1 MGIRVLPLTSLL
13 GVLCLSNLALGAE
26 SEYGSALSLPGSA
39 LAPPA
44 GAHTAPAISQPSA
57 SLGNAHSLPAPSAK
71 PLPQPWQLRRDA
83 LLHEELTD
91 WAGRAGWQLLW
102 QPGVTWRVA
111 ADASFLGE
119 FPDAIASVIE
129 NLYLEGRPVRLVLWE
144 GNKVAEV
151 VSHEVR

>member
-26 SEYGSALSLPGSA
+26 SEYGSPLSLPGNT

-44 GAHTAPAISQPSA
+44 GTHTAPTISQTSA
-57 SLGNAHSLPAPSAK
+57 SLGSAHSLPAPSTK
-71 PLPQPWQLRRDA
+71 PLPQRWQLRRDA
-83 LLHEELTD
+83 LLHEELAD
-91 WAGRAGWQLLW
+91 WAGRAGWQLRW
-102 QPGVTWRVA
+102 QPGVTWQVA
-111 ADASFLGE
+111 ADSSFSGE

-129 NLYLEGRPVRLVLWE
+129 SLYLEGRPVRLVLWE
-144 GNKVAEV
+144 GNQVAEV